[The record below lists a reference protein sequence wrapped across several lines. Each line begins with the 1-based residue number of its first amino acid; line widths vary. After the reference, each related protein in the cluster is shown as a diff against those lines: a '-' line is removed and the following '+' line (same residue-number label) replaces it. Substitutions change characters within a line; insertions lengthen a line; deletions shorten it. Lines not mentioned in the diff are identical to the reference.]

1 MNTLILLLTS
11 ILVATPHAD
20 GLAEYYYY
28 TDDSGHIALKLE
40 IDQNELNQYR
50 KGMEC
55 EKTNL
60 LDFCVSNYL
69 ESNTSFTINEESVH
83 FEFES
88 SSIYNGHVIL
98 NFTSK
103 KEFRHINKIH
113 VKNTCFYE
121 INPKFKNRIQ
131 LAINQYQKSYLLTK
145 ENDTILLK

>member
-1 MNTLILLLTS
+1 MNTLILLLTTIFIS
-11 ILVATPHAD
+11 TPHAD
-20 GLAEYYYY
+20 GLAEYFYY

-50 KGMEC
+50 NRMEC
-55 EKTNL
+55 EKNNL

-69 ESNTSFTINEESVH
+69 ESNTSFTINEESVY

-103 KEFRHINKIH
+103 KEFKHINKIH

-121 INPKFKNRIQ
+121 MNSKFKNRIQ
-131 LAINQYQKSYLLTK
+131 IAINQFQKSYLLTK
-145 ENDTILLK
+145 DKDSILIN